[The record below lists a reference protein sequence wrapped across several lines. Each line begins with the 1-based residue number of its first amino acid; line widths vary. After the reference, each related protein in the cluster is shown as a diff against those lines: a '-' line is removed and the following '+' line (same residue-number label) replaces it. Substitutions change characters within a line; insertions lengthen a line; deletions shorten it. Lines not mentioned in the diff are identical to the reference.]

1 MNLNT
6 CRYLGVFFVTSRS
19 FKCRWE
25 KCKTS
30 FYRSFNAIFGRL
42 GRYASAETI
51 IQLLQSKC
59 MLYGLTACPINSSDY
74 TSLEHPVAMT
84 FMKVF
89 NTNSVTVV
97 NEYPEAF
104 GFDTIRRQII
114 IKRKIILLV
123 KMCKNNN
130 N

>member
-1 MNLNT
+1 MLSADHSN
-6 CRYLGVFFVTSRS
+6 VVW
-19 FKCRWE
+19 K

-59 MLYGLTACPINSSDY
+59 MPVLLYGLKACPINSSDY
-74 TSLEHPVAMT
+74 TSLEHPVTMA

-89 NTNSVTVV
+89 KTNSVTVV
-97 NEYPEAF
+97 DECQEAF
-104 GFDTIRRQII
+104 VSTLFVA
-114 IKRKIILLV
+114 KLLNV
-123 KMCKNNN
+123 KLIV
-130 N
+130 